1 MRPIKTRPRFH
12 CDFCSYTSSSVSG
25 MTAHERRCWA
35 NPNRICDLCKNTGI
49 MEHDGIALRY
59 GDTELT
65 PTLTNG
71 IFLWLTQ
78 GRHDGP

>member
-35 NPNRICDLCKNTGI
+35 NPNRICDLCGNTGI
-49 MEHDGIALRY
+49 MEHDGM
-59 GDTELT
+59 GDGS
-65 PTLTNG
+65 G
-71 IFLWLTQ
+71 IYEEPCFYCKQFNPSPNEAGGL
-78 GRHDGP
+78 